1 VAYRLLRDRPMVK
14 CLAPIVIVAA
24 LAGSASAGTYVGL
37 GIGKP
42 TVGNDG
48 NDDFAASGR
57 SHRVMLGV
65 RLGRVSVE
73 GAYTGYD
80 VAPAVGPQVVDSRS
94 LSAALKLSFPLG
106 HNFEVFGRGG
116 LLHTW
121 IDGSDAAMSM
131 SGNGYTFSGGFE
143 YGLDLGLARAALFV
157 DYTRNLVELTSDD
170 EMRTIDQTA
179 SLWTLGFAVFL

>member
-1 VAYRLLRDRPMVK
+1 MVK
-14 CLAPIVIVAA
+14 SLAPIVIVAA

-42 TVGNDG
+42 SVSDDG
-48 NDDFAASGR
+48 IDEFAASGR
-57 SHRVMLGV
+57 SHRVMLGM
-65 RLGRVSVE
+65 RFGRISVE

-80 VAPAVGPQVVDSRS
+80 LAPDVGGGPVDSRS

-106 HNFEVFGRGG
+106 NNFEVFGRGG
-116 LLHTW
+116 VLHTW
-121 IDGSDAAMSM
+121 IDGSDASMSM

-157 DYTRNLVELTSDD
+157 DYTRNMVELSSDG
-170 EMRTIDQTA
+170 MPALDQTA

>member
-1 VAYRLLRDRPMVK
+1 MVK
-14 CLAPIVIVAA
+14 RLAPIVIVAA

-42 TVGNDG
+42 TVTNDG
-48 NDDFAASGR
+48 NDDFATSGR

-73 GAYTGYD
+73 AAYTGYD
-80 VAPAVGPQVVDSRS
+80 LVPALGTGPVDSRS
-94 LSAALKLSFPLG
+94 LSAALKLNLPLG
-106 HNFEVFGRGG
+106 NNFEAFARGG
-116 LLHTW
+116 VLHTR
-121 IDGSDAAMSM
+121 IGESGASMSM

-157 DYTRNLVELTSDD
+157 DSTRNLVELSSDD
-170 EMRTIDQTA
+170 MRTIDQTA

>member
-1 VAYRLLRDRPMVK
+1 MVK

-24 LAGSASAGTYVGL
+24 LAGTASAGTYVGL

-42 TVGNDG
+42 SVSDAGNDE
-48 NDDFAASGR
+48 FAASGR

-65 RLGRVSVE
+65 RFGRVSVE

-80 VAPAVGPQVVDSRS
+80 LAPDVGGGVVDSRS
-94 LSAALKLSFPLG
+94 LSAALKLSLPLG
-106 HNFEVFGRGG
+106 NNFEVFGRGG
-116 LLHTW
+116 VLHTW
-121 IDGSDAAMSM
+121 IGGSDTSMSR

-157 DYTRNLVELTSDD
+157 DYTRDMVELSGESMQTF
-170 EMRTIDQTA
+170 DQTA
-179 SLWTLGFAVFL
+179 SVWTLGFAVFL

>member
-1 VAYRLLRDRPMVK
+1 MVK
-14 CLAPIVIVAA
+14 SLAPIVIVAA
-24 LAGSASAGTYVGL
+24 IASPASAGTYVGL

-42 TVGNDG
+42 TVSSDG
-48 NDDFAASGR
+48 NDDFAATGR
-57 SHRVMLGV
+57 SHRVMLGM
-65 RLGRVSVE
+65 RFGRVAVE

-80 VAPAVGPQVVDSRS
+80 LAPAVGAAPVDSRS

-106 HNFEVFGRGG
+106 NNFEVFGRAGV
-116 LLHTW
+116 LHTW
-121 IDGSDAAMSM
+121 IDGSDASMSM

-157 DYTRNLVELTSDD
+157 DYSRDLVDLHSDD
-170 EMRTIDQTA
+170 AMRTVDQTA